1 MPFDKRPSHVIARE
15 TVNRLAHE
23 LGLEIGAR
31 FVPFS
36 QSRNAQPRAGRAQP
50 WQSINWRI
58 TLSRNGRP
66 VLKCDYSQGVAH
78 CPASRSARFPVK
90 GDRQRAIAL
99 EIESGRVAGVGIGGS
114 AFETAKRIPA
124 PDLADVLHSLALD
137 SSVLDYAGFSEWA
150 GDLGYDSDSIS
161 AESTYREC
169 LAHALALRASIGE
182 SALAKLREAAGE
194 M

>member
-1 MPFDKRPSHVIARE
+1 MPLDKRPSHEIARE

-36 QSRNAQPRAGRAQP
+36 QSRHAKPRKGAAQP
-50 WQSINWRI
+50 WQSLNWRI
-58 TLSRNGRP
+58 ALSRNGRP
-66 VLKCDYSQGVAH
+66 VLECDYSQGVAH
-78 CPASRSARFPVK
+78 CPASRSARFPVNA
-90 GDRQRAIAL
+90 DRQRAIAL
-99 EIESGRVAGVGIGGS
+99 EIESGRVAGVGIGGR
-114 AFETAKRIPA
+114 AFETAKRIPP
-124 PDLADVLHSLALD
+124 PDLADVLHSLAFD
-137 SSVLDYAGFSEWA
+137 SSVLDYARFEDWA
-150 GDLGYDSDSIS
+150 DDYGYDTDSRS

-182 SALAKLREAAGE
+182 SALAKLRDAAGE